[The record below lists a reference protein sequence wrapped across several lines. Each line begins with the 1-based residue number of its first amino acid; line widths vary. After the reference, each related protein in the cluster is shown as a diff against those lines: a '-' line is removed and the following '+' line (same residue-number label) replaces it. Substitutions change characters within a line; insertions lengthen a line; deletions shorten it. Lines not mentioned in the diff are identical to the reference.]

1 MIEEDDEKVS
11 FLPDS
16 SFRHKVYPL
25 FEELKL
31 DLQLIIPGGDIQH
44 VGSTA
49 IPGSLTKGDLD
60 IQVRIAASQ
69 YQAAKAC
76 LCERYDINTG
86 GFAADDAI
94 SFEDYSRD
102 TPVGVHLTVIGG
114 SCDSQFLF
122 RDLLN
127 SQEQLREAYNEL
139 KLSFEG
145 KSMTSYRDAKA
156 EFVERLLKKGR

>member
-76 LCERYDINTG
+76 LCV
-86 GFAADDAI
+86 
-94 SFEDYSRD
+94 EDYSRD